1 MTAGASTQITDLAV
15 NDHACLTYGEPEEL
29 LDLTAAFVR
38 DGLSSGL
45 KVVWLSG
52 NPPGQAVQELARRG
66 IPVEAAIAAG
76 QMNAAAGD
84 SQLLSAQAFAAD
96 HAMGWLRRQMTAC
109 RQEGYPGLRVAVDMS
124 WALRPVTGIEQLP
137 EFEQDIAAA
146 LDGTTVSV
154 LCQYDRER
162 FDPVTLAS
170 VTAVHTRSVTAATY
184 YADAVLRICR
194 QYAPPGIRLA
204 GEIDYQAEEALALA
218 LAEAIRLDGDITIN
232 MAALAFMDAPCTRMI
247 VDAARSVTPARRVI
261 LQCPPALA
269 AGSPCTAPPMFPGSA
284 WWSPM
289 SNEHGGRQRPA
300 ARPADAP
307 AGAGR
312 RRSWSRP
319 STQARCT
326 RCAPRPAPTPPRP
339 ACHQPGSTTWSSR
352 CTNWPPTRSGT
363 VPATGS
369 CASGPTAAPCTARS
383 PRGSW
388 PGTAPRPR
396 LARDHRPTRGRDQAA
411 GWQIEHGHGLWLVH
425 QVGDQARLH
434 AVPGGSTVTVTFLL
448 RDPG

>member
-29 LDLTAAFVR
+29 LDLTAAFIR
-38 DGLSSGL
+38 DGLSTGL

-52 NPPGQAVQELARRG
+52 SPPGQAVPELARRG
-66 IPVEAAIAAG
+66 IPVEAAMAAG

-96 HAMGWLRRQMTAC
+96 HALGWLRRQMTAC
-109 RQEGYPGLRVAVDMS
+109 RQEGFPGLRIAVDMS

-170 VTAVHTRSVTAATY
+170 ATAVHTRSVTAATY

-261 LQCPPALA
+261 LHCPPALA
-269 AGSPCTAPPMFPGSA
+269 G
-284 WWSPM
+284 
-289 SNEHGGRQRPA
+289 
-300 ARPADAP
+300 
-307 AGAGR
+307 
-312 RRSWSRP
+312 
-319 STQARCT
+319 
-326 RCAPRPAPTPPRP
+326 
-339 ACHQPGSTTWSSR
+339 
-352 CTNWPPTRSGT
+352 
-363 VPATGS
+363 
-369 CASGPTAAPCTARS
+369 
-383 PRGSW
+383 
-388 PGTAPRPR
+388 R
-396 LARDHRPTRGRDQAA
+396 LAQYGASD
-411 GWQIEHGHGLWLVH
+411 
-425 QVGDQARLH
+425 
-434 AVPGGSTVTVTFLL
+434 VPGISLVVA
-448 RDPG
+448 DE